1 MLYLVN
7 GVINSAQ
14 HHLDSALRLCLKVV
28 LCCRIHTQSSV
39 YYKILTGFMTWQ
51 PM

>member
-7 GVINSAQ
+7 GVINSAH
-14 HHLDSALRLCLKVV
+14 HHLDSTLSLCLEIV
-28 LCCRIHTQSSV
+28 LCSSIHTQSSV